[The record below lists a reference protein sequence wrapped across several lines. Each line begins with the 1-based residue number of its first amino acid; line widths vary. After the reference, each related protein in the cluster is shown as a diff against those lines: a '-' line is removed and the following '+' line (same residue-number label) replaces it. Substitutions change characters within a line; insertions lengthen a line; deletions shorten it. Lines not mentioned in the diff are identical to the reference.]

1 MSLLKINHLDKQFK
15 VSDTTSVEVL
25 KEINITFPDVGLVGI
40 LGKSGCGKSTLLS
53 LISLL
58 DKPTQGDIYID
69 DKSTRRWKRK
79 QIEKFRRNEIGIIF
93 QAYNLLEDQDVI
105 YNISLP
111 LLINGSSHKEA
122 EERAITLLESIDFP
136 KDLYHQKVNKLS
148 GGEKQRVAIL
158 RAISVSPRILLC
170 DEPTGALDSENS
182 ILIMSLLKKISEN
195 VLVIVVSHN
204 QSLLI
209 NMSDYIIRMKDGKI
223 VDQKT
228 IKKVNNVKLTR
239 KEKKK
244 SHKTNWVDKI
254 ASSNFKRR
262 LGRNVISCVSL
273 AICLIATTLVVGFIQ
288 NIDSRIEEECYKHLD
303 IGVSTISKETSS
315 KIQDTVIT
323 LVRSSRPSVMDIT
336 RLEKEYSRYYYELN
350 YDAIVPTYVS
360 MKYEDNVLEE
370 FSYSSVYSFL
380 DQSINKSLLLKGR
393 FPEEDSLLEVVI
405 NNKAYE
411 EMKKYVREPLN
422 QWIDLSHR
430 YETNYYTYDEDNT
443 VINDVFVYEK
453 KAKIVGVVNELS
465 FLSTPTVYYPFI
477 ALDEYLSSYLLNNYS
492 VYMGFSYSWKEKIQD
507 EIDTNYLTS
516 YSYKMYLKHY
526 GDYPYVKEDKESLK
540 DEFTITNNSLVVQG
554 ALMDL
559 ISASCIGIELFLII
573 AVVGTVLIVGLISF
587 SSYSE
592 DKKRSAIL
600 TCLGADLYQIIDI
613 YVNENIMIVS
623 LSILLSFLL
632 IIPIKTLANFLL
644 FKLVGIDNVVSLPS
658 SILPSIS
665 LPYSY
670 YLFLIII
677 SIVVVTFSTLI
688 PILFSKRISVNEEL
702 REE

>member
-1 MSLLKINHLDKQFK
+1 M
-15 VSDTTSVEVL
+15 V
-25 KEINITFPDVGLVGI
+25 
-40 LGKSGCGKSTLLS
+40 
-53 LISLL
+53 
-58 DKPTQGDIYID
+58 
-69 DKSTRRWKRK
+69 
-79 QIEKFRRNEIGIIF
+79 IGIDF
-93 QAYNLLEDQDVI
+93 VI
-105 YNISLP
+105 
-111 LLINGSSHKEA
+111 
-122 EERAITLLESIDFP
+122 
-136 KDLYHQKVNKLS
+136 
-148 GGEKQRVAIL
+148 
-158 RAISVSPRILLC
+158 
-170 DEPTGALDSENS
+170 
-182 ILIMSLLKKISEN
+182 IMSLLKKISEN

-223 VDQKT
+223 IDQKA
-228 IKKVNNVKLTR
+228 IKKANVVKISK
-239 KEKKK
+239 KEKKRFYK
-244 SHKTNWVDKI
+244 ANWVDKI

-262 LGRNVISCVSL
+262 LGRNIISIASL

-303 IGVSTISKETSS
+303 IGVSSISKETSS

-323 LVRSSRPSVMDIT
+323 LVRSSRPSEVDIM
-336 RLEKEYSRYYYELN
+336 RLEKEYPRYYYELN
-350 YDAIVPTYVS
+350 YEAIVPSYVS
-360 MKYEDNVLEE
+360 MKYEDDALEE
-370 FSYSSVYSFL
+370 FSYTSVYSFR
-380 DQSINKSLLLKGR
+380 DQSINKSLLTKGR

-411 EMKKYVREPLN
+411 EMKKYVDEPLN

-430 YETNYYTYDEDNT
+430 YETNFYTYDEDNT
-443 VINDVFVYEK
+443 ILNDVLAYEK

-465 FLSTPTVYYPFI
+465 FLSVPTVYYPYI

-492 VYMGFSYSWKEKIQD
+492 EYMGFSYSWKEKIQD
-507 EIDTNYLTS
+507 EIGTNYLTS
-516 YSYKMYLKHY
+516 YSYKMFLKHY
-526 GDYPYVKEDKESLK
+526 GDYPCIKNDKEALK
-540 DEFTITNNSLVVQG
+540 EEFNITNNALVVQE
-554 ALMDL
+554 ALTDL

-613 YVNENIMIVS
+613 YINENIMIVS

-632 IIPIKTLANFLL
+632 IIPIKTFANFIL
-644 FKLVGIDNVVSLPS
+644 FKLIGIDNVVSLPS
-658 SILPSIS
+658 SILPSIA

-677 SIVVVTFSTLI
+677 SILVVTLSTFI
-688 PILFSKRISVNEEL
+688 PIVFSKRISVNEEL